1 MSSRRAITCFY
12 HHNFFQLISI
22 ALLLFYRFLQKI
34 ILVLITIFQ
43 LTKIELLTTIST
55 RLHSQQT
62 TCRSVHVESSRAAC
76 CIRRLILREVRRF
89 WDTTHGT
96 SQSSVTHR
104 YGTKVCRYNWHS
116 AGSLGWLLSIT
127 NAKIFSYKIHGSN
140 VNKQHSET
148 VVFEISKMLM
158 SVLKINLLCYLL

>member
-1 MSSRRAITCFY
+1 MPRTSVRPSVCLSVRLSVPLGPARHTAPRPGTRAVRTAHPSAHGCRSAAIGGGRMSSRRAITCFY
-12 HHNFFQLISI
+12 HDNFFQLISI
-22 ALLLFYRFLQKI
+22 ALLLFYRFMQKI

-89 WDTTHGT
+89 
-96 SQSSVTHR
+96 
-104 YGTKVCRYNWHS
+104 
-116 AGSLGWLLSIT
+116 
-127 NAKIFSYKIHGSN
+127 
-140 VNKQHSET
+140 
-148 VVFEISKMLM
+148 
-158 SVLKINLLCYLL
+158 